1 LGDLVGGIYP
11 DHLDLLFLESMMREY
26 TMFRFK
32 NMTFKLRLTLLMLG
46 ISAISITLVSASFV
60 FTDYQSFK
68 QQVEADLRLQGAVL
82 ALSTQSAVLFDQP
95 QIAQKK
101 LFELGNDR
109 DIFSARILGRDGSVF
124 SSYLREDVQ
133 QEQLVSG
140 GGSNIVATTTPIEQ
154 NGEVIGKLELVAD
167 IGPARVARLKTIST
181 NGVIF
186 VAFSFIISF
195 ILVNIMHRGI
205 SRAYEAGN
213 IHATS

>member
-1 LGDLVGGIYP
+1 
-11 DHLDLLFLESMMREY
+11 MREY

-32 NMTFKLRLTLLMLG
+32 DMTFKLRLTLLTLG

-60 FTDYQSFK
+60 FTDYQFFK

-82 ALSTQSAVLFDQP
+82 ARSTQSAVLFDQP
-95 QIAQKK
+95 QSARER
-101 LFELGNDR
+101 LFELGNNR
-109 DIFSARILGRDGSVF
+109 DIFSARILSHDGSVF

-140 GGSNIVATTTPIEQ
+140 GGSNTIATTTPIEQ

-167 IGPARVARLKTIST
+167 IGPARMARLKTIST
-181 NGVIF
+181 NGIIF

-195 ILVNIMHRGI
+195 ILVTIMHRGI